1 MDNNS
6 QFFNADYCVVLAS
19 TSSQAEAEKIAKVL
33 VESQL
38 AACVSLVPIT
48 SIYTW
53 DNKLHQEQEWQLLI
67 KTEQVMFAAITL
79 KIQELH
85 SYEVPEIIALPLVAG
100 SKSYLQWICQQVNLS
115 NEA

>member
-6 QFFNADYCVVLAS
+6 QFFSADYCVVLVS

-67 KTEQVMFAAITL
+67 KTELALFAAITL

-85 SYEVPEIIALPLVAG
+85 TYEVPEIIALPLVAG
-100 SKSYLQWICQQVNLS
+100 SKPYLQWISQQVNLS

>member
-6 QFFNADYCVVLAS
+6 KISANYCAILVSA
-19 TSSQAEAEKIAKVL
+19 SSQSEAAKIATVL

-38 AACVSLVPIT
+38 AACVSLVPVT

-53 DNKLHQEQEWQLLI
+53 KRKLHQEQEWQLLI
-67 KTEQVMFAAITL
+67 KTELSLFAAVAA

-85 SYEVPEIIALPLVAG
+85 SYEVPEIVAIPLVAG
-100 SKSYLQWICQQVNLS
+100 S
-115 NEA
+115 

>member
-1 MDNNS
+1 MDDRPSANYCAILVSAGS
-6 QFFNADYCVVLAS
+6 QS
-19 TSSQAEAEKIAKVL
+19 EAEKIANVL
-33 VESQL
+33 VKSQL

-53 DNKLHQEQEWQLLI
+53 QEKLHQEQEWQLII
-67 KTEQVMFAAITL
+67 KTELTLFSAIAL

-100 SKSYLQWICQQVNLS
+100 SKSYLQWISEQLNK
-115 NEA
+115 ERERR

>member
-6 QFFNADYCVVLAS
+6 KVSANYCAILVSA
-19 TSSQAEAEKIAKVL
+19 SSQSQATLIATVL

-53 DNKLHQEQEWQLLI
+53 QKKLHQEQEWQLLI
-67 KTEQVMFAAITL
+67 KTELTLFAAVAA

-85 SYEVPEIIALPLVAG
+85 SYEVPEIVAIPLVAG
-100 SKSYLQWICQQVNLS
+100 SQSYPQWISEQVNRS
-115 NEA
+115 EEA

>member
-6 QFFNADYCVVLAS
+6 QFFSTNYCVILVS
-19 TSSQAEAEKIAKVL
+19 TSSQAEAEKIAKAL

-38 AACVSLVPIT
+38 AACVSLVPIS

-53 DNKLHQEQEWQLLI
+53 DEKLHQEQEWQLLI
-67 KTEQVMFAAITL
+67 KTEQARFAAITL

-85 SYEVPEIIALPLVAG
+85 SYEIPEIIALPMVAG
-100 SKSYLQWICQQVNLS
+100 SKSYLQWISKQVS
-115 NEA
+115 RSEKA